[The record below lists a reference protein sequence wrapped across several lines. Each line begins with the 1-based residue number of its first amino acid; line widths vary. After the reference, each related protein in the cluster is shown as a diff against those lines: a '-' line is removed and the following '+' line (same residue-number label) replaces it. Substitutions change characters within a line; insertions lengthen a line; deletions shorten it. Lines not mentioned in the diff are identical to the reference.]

1 MKRKKGKFLTFLFS
15 LIPGAGHMYMGFM
28 KIGLSLMSVFSLI
41 IFLSSWLN
49 IGPLLL
55 VLPIIWFFSFFD
67 SMNRY
72 SSSDEEFAQLED
84 DFLFSIDMLLKNSDN
99 IFKKQNLYA
108 GILLIVF
115 GIYLVWNNIM
125 SRLWRLFPENV
136 YYFVNGITSILPQL
150 VIGIMIIFIG
160 IRLILVKKRE
170 SGEDV

>member
-28 KIGLSLMSVFSLI
+28 KIGLSLMSAFSFI

-67 SMNRY
+67 SINRH
-72 SSSDEEFAQLED
+72 SSSDEEFAQLD
-84 DFLFSIDMLLKNSDN
+84 DGFLLSIDMLLKSSGN
-99 IFKKQNLYA
+99 IFKKQNIYA

-125 SRLWRLFPENV
+125 SRLWGLLPENV

-160 IRLILVKKRE
+160 VRLISVKKRE